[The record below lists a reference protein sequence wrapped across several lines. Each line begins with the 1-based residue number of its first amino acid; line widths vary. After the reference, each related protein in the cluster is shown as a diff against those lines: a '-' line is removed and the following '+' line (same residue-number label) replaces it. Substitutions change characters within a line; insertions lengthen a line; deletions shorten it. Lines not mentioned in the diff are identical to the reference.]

1 MLITPEIKDTG
12 WVSEEPVAYEQLHKG
27 TGSWVRG
34 LGSPIS
40 PGTLLLTHTLLD
52 LLFYPDLMAA
62 RSRRG
67 PPGPP
72 TAREVPRAGDSPVQ
86 TPPTITPPPASP
98 GHSGRG
104 HRVVEQ
110 PLLRGDPAPGQRA
123 RLHRGGSGHGEPFP
137 QGSPPN
143 PRHPRRGAGSQ
154 AHPPKPLGPLV
165 PPLPPGPPLP
175 GGFQGWALPPWSRA
189 SPSRHGLPALP
200 RARP

>member
-1 MLITPEIKDTG
+1 MCSSHQRLRTQDGFQRGQWP
-12 WVSEEPVAYEQLHKG
+12 YERLHKRKG
-27 TGSWVRG
+27 AWVRG

-40 PGTLLLTHTLLD
+40 PGTLLLTHTLRD
-52 LLFYPDLMAA
+52 LLFYPDLVAA

-67 PPGPP
+67 TPGLR
-72 TAREVPRAGDSPVQ
+72 TAREVPKAGDSPVQ
-86 TPPTITPPPASP
+86 IPPTITPPPASP

-110 PLLRGDPAPGQRA
+110 PLLGGDPAPGQRT

-154 AHPPKPLGPLV
+154 AHPPTVCTRPVHVRAPGPLGPSTPSRATLPWGASGMGTSALV
-165 PPLPPGPPLP
+165 PCTP
-175 GGFQGWALPPWSRA
+175 Q
-189 SPSRHGLPALP
+189 SP
-200 RARP
+200 